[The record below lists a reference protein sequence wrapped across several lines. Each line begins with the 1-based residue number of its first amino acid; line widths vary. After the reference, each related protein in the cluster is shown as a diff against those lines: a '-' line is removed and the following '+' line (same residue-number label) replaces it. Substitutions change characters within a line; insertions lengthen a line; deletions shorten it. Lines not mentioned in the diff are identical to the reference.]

1 MTEELKKRI
10 AQINAGTAPAGYKKT
25 KVGIVPEEWEI
36 VQLGALCS
44 ITTGKLDANAMVE
57 NGQYKFFTCSHDEY
71 QIDTYAFDGEAILI
85 AGNGDVGY
93 TRYYSGKFNAYQRTY
108 VLMYFK
114 GIIPYLKT
122 CIDLLLPRKIQAEL
136 SGSAMPYITLN
147 TLTSLRLPFPAIE
160 EQKSI
165 AEILT
170 AQDEVIA
177 LLQRQIDLLIQ
188 QKKGFLQKMFP
199 AKGCTV
205 PEIRFQGF
213 SGDWEQRKL
222 GEVIVESY
230 NGQTPS
236 RANPSFWNGEIN
248 WCSSGDLNRSYVGK
262 TTEKIT
268 EAGLID
274 ARLRIIP
281 KGTFV
286 MAITGLEAA
295 GTRGNCGILD
305 IDTALNQSCMALI
318 TDSKILNTDFLF
330 QWYCKVGNEYGITY
344 TQGTKQQSYNAELI
358 QILPISIPTIDEQKA
373 IASFFNN
380 FDSLITLHQRKLE
393 LEQQKKKALMQ
404 LLLTGK
410 VRVKT

>member
-1 MTEELKKRI
+1 MTEELKKRV

-25 KVGIVPEEWEI
+25 KVGIVPEKWEI
-36 VQLGALCS
+36 VQLGALCN
-44 ITTGKLDANAMVE
+44 ITTGKLDANAMVQ

-122 CIDLLLPRKIQAEL
+122 SIDLLLPRKIQAEL

-170 AQDEVIA
+170 AQDEVISLIEKQIE
-177 LLQRQIDLLIQ
+177 LLKT

-199 AKGCTV
+199 AKGCKV
-205 PEIRFQGF
+205 PEIRFKEFTGN
-213 SGDWEQRKL
+213 WEHTKL
-222 GEVIVESY
+222 GTISECLDSMRVPLNSEERSKIQGDIPYYGAVSIQDYINKYLFDEELVLLLEDGDAFDDFRTKSIAQYICGKSWVNNHAHILRPKGDAFFLYISLVHKDIRNVIQLA
-230 NGQTPS
+230 GAS
-236 RANPSFWNGEIN
+236 RKK
-248 WCSSGDLNRSYVGK
+248 LVK
-262 TTEKIT
+262 
-268 EAGLID
+268 D
-274 ARLRIIP
+274 AMLRIEVDVPSIEEQ
-281 KGTFV
+281 KKIGRFFK
-286 MAITGLEAA
+286 EF
-295 GTRGNCGILD
+295 D
-305 IDTALNQSCMALI
+305 ALI
-318 TDSKILNTDFLF
+318 
-330 QWYCKVGNEYGITY
+330 
-344 TQGTKQQSYNAELI
+344 A
-358 QILPISIPTIDEQKA
+358 
-373 IASFFNN
+373 
-380 FDSLITLHQRKLE
+380 LHQRKLE
-393 LEQQKKKALMQ
+393 IEQQKKKALMQ